1 MEYYIFVLGFFHV
14 FAIVFVSNSCL
25 SIDQEW
31 MEELQILLRELTGRS
46 GKVRTQQPDQNSD
59 SIVAWSKIRAVYGK
73 FSNSVTLEQLSLQKT
88 VTRWL
93 GKTKHIIHT
102 SVSAS
107 LWCISG

>member
-1 MEYYIFVLGFFHV
+1 MYV
-14 FAIVFVSNSCL
+14 FCVFV
-25 SIDQEW
+25 DQEW
-31 MEELQILLRELTGRS
+31 MEELEILLRELTGRS

-73 FSNSVTLEQLSLQKT
+73 FSNSVTLEQLSQQKT

-107 LWCISG
+107 LCALIFIGNVLDVVV